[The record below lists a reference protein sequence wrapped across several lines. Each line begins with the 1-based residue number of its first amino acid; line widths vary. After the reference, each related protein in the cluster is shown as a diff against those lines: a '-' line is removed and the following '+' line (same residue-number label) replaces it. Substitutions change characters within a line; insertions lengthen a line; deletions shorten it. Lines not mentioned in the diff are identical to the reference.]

1 MTGLLRSEWLK
12 IRTTRTLLWYLL
24 GLVVIVGI
32 AVAGQVANAPDF
44 VLESQEGFI
53 DTLEASTAGT
63 FFTLLFG
70 IIGMTGEYRH
80 ATVTHTFLATPI
92 RERVVVAKVLTYA
105 GAGLLLGL
113 FAVLLTFAMALPW
126 LAAKGVD
133 PTLLQ
138 RDVGLFLVGVLATAA
153 LWGALG
159 SAFGSVMPNQVGAIV
174 FALIWLLIVENI
186 LFGLLPD
193 IAPYT
198 PGGAARGLMR
208 IDGEDV
214 LPMWSAAAVT
224 LGYVVALAGIG
235 ARLVIQRDVT

>member
-1 MTGLLRSEWLK
+1 MTGLLGAEWLK
-12 IRTTRTLLWYLL
+12 IRTTRTILWYLL

-44 VLESQEGFI
+44 ILESEEGFI
-53 DTLEASTAGT
+53 DTLEASTAAT

-70 IIGMTGEYRH
+70 IVGMTGEYRH
-80 ATVTHTFLATPI
+80 ATITHTFLGTPV
-92 RERVVVAKVLTYA
+92 RERVVAAKVITYA

-113 FAVLLTFAMALPW
+113 FALLVTFAMALPW
-126 LAAKGVD
+126 LAAKDAD
-133 PTLLQ
+133 PTLLD
-138 RDVGLFLVGVLATAA
+138 REVGLFLVGALAAAA

-174 FALIWLLIVENI
+174 VALLWLLIVEHI
-186 LFGLLPD
+186 LTGLLPEL
-193 IAPYT
+193 APYT

-224 LGYVVALAGIG
+224 LGYVVAFAGIG
-235 ARLVIQRDVT
+235 ARLVIRRDVT

>member
-1 MTGLLRSEWLK
+1 LTGLLASEWLK
-12 IRTTRTLLWYLL
+12 IRTTRTALWYLL

-44 VLESQEGFI
+44 ILESEEGFI
-53 DTLEASTAGT
+53 DTLEASSAAT

-80 ATVTHTFLATPI
+80 ETVTHTFLATPV

-105 GAGLLLGL
+105 GAGLALGV
-113 FAVLLTFAMALPW
+113 FAVLITFAMALPW
-126 LAAKGVD
+126 LAAKDAD
-133 PTLLQ
+133 PTLLD

-159 SAFGSVMPNQVGAIV
+159 IAFGSVFPNQVGAIV
-174 FALIWLLIVENI
+174 IVLVWLLIVENI
-186 LFGLLPD
+186 LFGLLPEV
-193 IAPYT
+193 APYT
-198 PGGAARGLMR
+198 PGGAARGLMQ

-214 LPMWSAAAVT
+214 LSMWSAAAVT
-224 LGYVVALAGIG
+224 IGYVIALAGIG

>member
-1 MTGLLRSEWLK
+1 LTGLLSSEWLK
-12 IRTTRTLLWYLL
+12 IRTTRTALWYLL

-44 VLESQEGFI
+44 ILESEEGFI
-53 DTLEASTAGT
+53 DTLEASSAAT

-80 ATVTHTFLATPI
+80 ETVTHTFLATPV

-105 GAGLLLGL
+105 GAGLALGV
-113 FAVLLTFAMALPW
+113 FAVLVTFAMALPW
-126 LAAKGVD
+126 LAAKDAD
-133 PTLLQ
+133 PTLLD

-159 SAFGSVMPNQVGAIV
+159 IAFGSVFPNQVGAIV
-174 FALIWLLIVENI
+174 IVLVWLLIVENI
-186 LFGLLPD
+186 LFGLLPEV
-193 IAPYT
+193 APYT
-198 PGGAARGLMR
+198 PGGAARGLMQ

-214 LPMWSAAAVT
+214 LSMWSAAAVT
-224 LGYVVALAGIG
+224 IGYVFALAGIG

>member
-1 MTGLLRSEWLK
+1 MNGLLGAEWLK

-32 AVAGQVANAPDF
+32 AVAGQVANAPDV
-44 VLESQEGFI
+44 VLESEEGFI
-53 DTLEASTAGT
+53 DTLEASTAAT

-80 ATVTHTFLATPI
+80 ATITHTFLATPV
-92 RERVVVAKVLTYA
+92 RDRVVAAKVITYA

-113 FAVLLTFAMALPW
+113 FALLVTFAMALPW
-126 LAAKGVD
+126 LAAKDAD
-133 PTLLQ
+133 PTLLD
-138 RDVGLFLVGVLATAA
+138 REVGLFLLGALATAA

-174 FALIWLLIVENI
+174 VALLWLLILEHI
-186 LFGLLPD
+186 LTGLLPE

-224 LGYVVALAGIG
+224 LGYVVAFAGIG
-235 ARLVIQRDVT
+235 ARLVIRRDVT

>member
-1 MTGLLRSEWLK
+1 LTSLLGAEWLK

-44 VLESQEGFI
+44 ILESEEGFI
-53 DTLEASTAGT
+53 DTLEASTAAT

-80 ATVTHTFLATPI
+80 ATITHTFLATPV
-92 RERVVVAKVLTYA
+92 RDRVVAAKVITYA
-105 GAGLLLGL
+105 GAGFLLGL
-113 FAVLLTFAMALPW
+113 FAVLVTFAMALPW
-126 LAAKGVD
+126 LAAKDAD
-133 PTLLQ
+133 PTLLD
-138 RDVGLFLVGVLATAA
+138 RDVGLFLVGALATAA

-159 SAFGSVMPNQVGAIV
+159 SAFGSVLPNQVGAIV
-174 FALIWLLIVENI
+174 VALLWLLIIEHI
-186 LFGLLPD
+186 LTGLLPE

-224 LGYVVALAGIG
+224 LGYVAAFAGIG
-235 ARLVIQRDVT
+235 ARLVIRRDVT

>member
-1 MTGLLRSEWLK
+1 VTGLLGSEWLK

-32 AVAGQVANAPDF
+32 AVAGQVANAPDV
-44 VLESQEGFI
+44 VLESEEGFI
-53 DTLEASTAGT
+53 DTLEASTAAT

-80 ATVTHTFLATPI
+80 ATITHTFLATPI
-92 RERVVVAKVLTYA
+92 RDRVVAAKVITYA
-105 GAGLLLGL
+105 GTGFLLGL
-113 FAVLLTFAMALPW
+113 FAVLVTFAMALPW
-126 LAAKGVD
+126 LAAKDAD
-133 PTLLQ
+133 PTLLD
-138 RDVGLFLVGVLATAA
+138 RDVGLFLVGALATAA

-159 SAFGSVMPNQVGAIV
+159 SAFGSVLPNQVGAIV
-174 FALIWLLIVENI
+174 VALLWLLIVEHI
-186 LFGLLPD
+186 FTGLLPE

-224 LGYVVALAGIG
+224 LGYVVTFAGIG
-235 ARLVIQRDVT
+235 ARLVIRRDVT

>member
-1 MTGLLRSEWLK
+1 LTGLLGAEWLK

-32 AVAGQVANAPDF
+32 AVAGQVANAPDY

-53 DTLEASTAGT
+53 DTLEASTAAT
-63 FFTLLFG
+63 LFTLLFG
-70 IIGMTGEYRH
+70 IIGVTGEYRH
-80 ATVTHTFLATPI
+80 ATITHTFLATPV
-92 RERVVVAKVLTYA
+92 RDRVVAAKVITYA

-113 FAVLLTFAMALPW
+113 FAVLVTFAMALPW
-126 LAAKGVD
+126 LAAKDAD
-133 PTLLQ
+133 PTLLD
-138 RDVGLFLVGVLATAA
+138 RDIGLLLVGALATAA

-174 FALIWLLIVENI
+174 VALIWLLIVENI
-186 LFGLLPD
+186 LAGLLPD

-208 IDGEDV
+208 IDGEDA

-224 LGYVVALAGIG
+224 LGYVVALAGLG
-235 ARLVIQRDVT
+235 SQLVIRRDVT

>member
-1 MTGLLRSEWLK
+1 MTGLLGAEWLK

-32 AVAGQVANAPDF
+32 AVAGQVANAPDI
-44 VLESQEGFI
+44 VLESEEGFI
-53 DTLEASTAGT
+53 DTLEASTAAT

-70 IIGMTGEYRH
+70 IVGMTGEYRH
-80 ATVTHTFLATPI
+80 ATITHTFLATPV
-92 RERVVVAKVLTYA
+92 RDRVVAAKVITYA

-113 FAVLLTFAMALPW
+113 FALLVTFAMALPW
-126 LAAKGVD
+126 LAAKDAD
-133 PTLLQ
+133 PTLLD
-138 RDVGLFLVGVLATAA
+138 REVGLFLVGALAAAA

-174 FALIWLLIVENI
+174 VALLWLLIVEHI
-186 LFGLLPD
+186 LTGLLPE

-224 LGYVVALAGIG
+224 LGYVVAFAGIG
-235 ARLVIQRDVT
+235 ARLVIRRDVT